1 MEPQVATTNGT
12 NGVHLARSDKKLES
26 KIEEQLVKGL
36 MGVQSTE
43 EKFNLILKKCVESE
57 RINKVNST
65 NLKQNQKLFENSI
78 REKEVLQKELEK
90 SLLHK

>member
-65 NLKQNQKLFENSI
+65 NLKQNQKFFENSI